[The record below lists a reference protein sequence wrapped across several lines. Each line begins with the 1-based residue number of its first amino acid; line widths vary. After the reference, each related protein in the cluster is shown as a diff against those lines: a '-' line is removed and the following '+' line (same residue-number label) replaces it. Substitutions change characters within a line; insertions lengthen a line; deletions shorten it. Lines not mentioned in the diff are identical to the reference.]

1 MVSHVDLCSGIGG
14 FSLGFRWAGL
24 SENPY
29 ILCDFEP
36 WCRDILRKNFPG
48 VPIADD
54 VKEIASD
61 PTRFIPKDIPRP
73 YILTSGYPC
82 QPFSQAGKR
91 RGKKDPRH
99 IYPYISSI
107 VSFTRPDVIVFENVY
122 GHVSLGLDEVLHDLE
137 AKDYAARTFVFPS
150 GAIVGLPH
158 QRNRLWI
165 IAHANSKDEPD
176 GAEHEE
182 RMVADSNVEGLRS
195 WERGSISEPLQEND
209 RGNNNPGGAG
219 DNDSDQDGKPQ
230 IVSKDA
236 EDVADSENIRGK
248 QTEWQGGESVGGGS
262 QNIVGSKTERED
274 AEGTRH
280 VSNTSSEGLQGRN
293 QRTAINKEWEQSSN
307 SGSGS
312 ANVSNSISQRGRG
325 RKSGGKDAED
335 AGELSRSEEH
345 WQGHVIGGM
354 GDLVNG
360 IPPWVDEPNIPRVEV
375 GQAERTNRL
384 KGLGN
389 AIVPQI
395 AMIIGEAIKKEL
407 TK

>member
-91 RGKKDPRH
+91 RGQKDPRH
-99 IYPYISSI
+99 IYPEISRI

-150 GAIVGLPH
+150 AAIVGLPH

-165 IAHANSKDEPD
+165 IAHANRKDEPD

-182 RMVADSNVEGLRS
+182 RMEVSTNDTDVSDSQSIGHGGWDSEERGTEGRIVLESEQGGSTMGSKAEGCGKLSGNVADSK
-195 WERGSISEPLQEND
+195 
-209 RGNNNPGGAG
+209 GGARNG
-219 DNDSDQDGKPQ
+219 NETDGEHGKAEAQEISRNGNGLSDTQREN
-230 IVSKDA
+230 VSK
-236 EDVADSENIRGK
+236 
-248 QTEWQGGESVGGGS
+248 
-262 QNIVGSKTERED
+262 
-274 AEGTRH
+274 
-280 VSNTSSEGLQGRN
+280 TSSEGLQGRN
-293 QRTAINKEWEQSSN
+293 QRTAINKEWEQKSN

-312 ANVSNSISQRGRG
+312 ADVSNSISQRGRG

>member
-91 RGKKDPRH
+91 RGQKDPRH
-99 IYPYISSI
+99 IYPEISRI

-150 GAIVGLPH
+150 AAIVGLPH

-165 IAHANSKDEPD
+165 IAHANRKDEPD

-182 RMVADSNVEGLRS
+182 RMEVSTNDTDVSDSQSIGHGGWDSEERGTEGRIVLESEQGGSTMGSKAEGCGKLSGNVADSNSKGLEGSVRTGLQ
-195 WERGSISEPLQEND
+195 RGSNGSSNE
-209 RGNNNPGGAG
+209 
-219 DNDSDQDGKPQ
+219 
-230 IVSKDA
+230 SKD
-236 EDVADSENIRGK
+236 VSDSSSARL
-248 QTEWQGGESVGGGS
+248 Q
-262 QNIVGSKTERED
+262 GSKLIRENKGED
-274 AEGTRH
+274 RTRQKGAYGAAAKLRDDKREYADK
-280 VSNTSSEGLQGRN
+280 SNF
-293 QRTAINKEWEQSSN
+293 
-307 SGSGS
+307 
-312 ANVSNSISQRGRG
+312 
-325 RKSGGKDAED
+325 
-335 AGELSRSEEH
+335 
-345 WQGHVIGGM
+345 IGGM

-360 IPPWVDEPNIPRVEV
+360 IPSWVDEPNIPRVEV